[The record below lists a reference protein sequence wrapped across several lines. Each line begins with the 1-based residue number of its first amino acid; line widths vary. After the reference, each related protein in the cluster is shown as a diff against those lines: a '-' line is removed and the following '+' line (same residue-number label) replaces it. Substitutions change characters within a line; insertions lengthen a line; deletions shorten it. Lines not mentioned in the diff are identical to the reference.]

1 MANGMPK
8 TKKRKHSAARAA
20 NEKHADRTQVTRG
33 TSTGAVRGPVFSMRG
48 QSLQNVVFSAMVGL
62 GCWGMAFFFAFL
74 YADPNHYLYGGI
86 MALTALGWSIIAT
99 RRWSTYRQRA

>member
-1 MANGMPK
+1 MPK
-8 TKKRKHSAARAA
+8 AKKRKRSATQAA
-20 NEKHADRTQVTRG
+20 NGKHADRAQVTHDAPR
-33 TSTGAVRGPVFSMRG
+33 GAVRSPVLSVRG

-86 MALTALGWSIIAT
+86 MALTALGWSIIAA
-99 RRWSTYRQRA
+99 RRWSTYRQRVT